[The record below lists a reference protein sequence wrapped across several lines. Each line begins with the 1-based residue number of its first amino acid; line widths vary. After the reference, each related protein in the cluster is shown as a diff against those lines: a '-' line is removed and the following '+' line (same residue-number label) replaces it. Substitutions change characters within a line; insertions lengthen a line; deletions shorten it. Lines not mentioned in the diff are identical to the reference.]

1 MPRPLPF
8 RKLPLAVHDRAGQAR
23 LLQIINFFDE
33 FHQKHI
39 FVFIIRRYYNKVKSV
54 RRKSNE
60 PQKKENSL
68 WIAKLY

>member
-8 RKLPLAVHDRAGQAR
+8 RKLPLAVHDRAGHAR
-23 LLQIINFFDE
+23 PLQIINVFNE

-54 RRKSNE
+54 R
-60 PQKKENSL
+60 
-68 WIAKLY
+68 